1 MRINWLYLTDLLS
14 ILFKL
19 FTNINYYEFNQ
30 FTRRVC

>member
-19 FTNINYYEFNQ
+19 FRNINYYEFNQ
-30 FTRRVC
+30 FTRRVR